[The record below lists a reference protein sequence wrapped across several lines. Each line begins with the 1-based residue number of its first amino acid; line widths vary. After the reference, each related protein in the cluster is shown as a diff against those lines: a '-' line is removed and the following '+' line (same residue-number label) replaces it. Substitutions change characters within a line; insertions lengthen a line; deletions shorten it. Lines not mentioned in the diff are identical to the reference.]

1 MGLAMIDRVSL
12 VVAWRPRAGSR
23 AFGLAS
29 SAGLVVNQLRER
41 V

>member
-1 MGLAMIDRVSL
+1 MGLVMIDRVSL
-12 VVAWRPRAGSR
+12 VVAWRPRAVSR

-29 SAGLVVNQLRER
+29 GAGLVVDQFRGR